1 MVLNKT
7 QKENDIIE
15 NDVKLNSMGLEEND
29 IIELIN
35 NTKNGKNDD
44 NDALIQP
51 LKDSLDL
58 LEDEDTQK
66 VDKDRKSVV

>member
-7 QKENDIIE
+7 QKENDEIE

-35 NTKNGKNDD
+35 NTKNEKNDD

-51 LKDSLDL
+51 LKD
-58 LEDEDTQK
+58 
-66 VDKDRKSVV
+66 